1 MEREMQ
7 EKIIEA
13 INFNGNELKI
23 NMQGGKIANLKAVT
37 FVQLGKILDVDN
49 TKGIELLREIKR
61 QLIKLVDRGVLVELE
76 SEPSFYLFADEFD
89 RKIGSK
95 SNVLGIEGFA

>member
-1 MEREMQ
+1 MGRKMQ

-13 INFNGNELKI
+13 INFKGKEIKI
-23 NMQGGKIANLKAVT
+23 NMQGGKITNLKAIT

-49 TKGIELLREIKR
+49 TKSIELLREIKR
-61 QLIKLVDRGVLVELE
+61 QLIKLVESGVLVELK

-95 SNVLGIEGFA
+95 SNVIGIEGFA